1 MRLDAPAYKKVRQDA
16 PYDFDFTNPSRTER
30 FAMIRIPCLLAAT
43 SLFLFSLIGC
53 SSLSLPFG
61 RHSST
66 AGDNGKP
73 ARCLCLWQPV
83 NAEDA
88 SGQPVKGFG
97 GQIYFFAAGSEEP
110 IEVDGDVR
118 VFVFDDMGTPE
129 QQARPKN
136 VEDYDSF
143 VWNSFL
149 NKSQFGS
156 NYTVFVPYSNAS
168 NYESI
173 CSLRL
178 RLKRP
183 DGSQLFSDMATV
195 KLAGERREDKSIRQL
210 VSPREHSIHPDRSRE
225 LKVDLEQRYE
235 ATDRAATIGSITEGS
250 LSLSGNGATDNRSLD
265 DHARMKIQRY
275 EARLADMHA
284 EYERDNP
291 QQHRDSMRDLREDI
305 SDLMPA
311 IRKVSHSNQQQRQR
325 VTPSAHEVFSTEE
338 PQHIEHADFRDNRS
352 QSSFWSDDRKTRL
365 SRQSEA
371 PGSAVKIRSLSR
383 PLNRPRNQPLTPA
396 WFDDDQLQALQLA
409 RISE

>member
-1 MRLDAPAYKKVRQDA
+1 
-16 PYDFDFTNPSRTER
+16 
-30 FAMIRIPCLLAAT
+30 MIRIPCLLAAT

-110 IEVDGDVR
+110 IEVVGDVR

-143 VWNSFL
+143 VWTSFL

-156 NYTVFVPYSNAS
+156 NYTVFVPYANAS

-173 CSLRL
+173 CSVRL
-178 RLKRP
+178 RLTRP

-195 KLAGERREDKSIRQL
+195 KLAGEPREDKSIRQL
-210 VSPREHSIHPDRSRE
+210 VSPREHSIRPDRSRE
-225 LKVDLEQRYE
+225 LKVDVEQRPE
-235 ATDRAATIGSITEGS
+235 ASDRAATIGSIREGS
-250 LSLSGNGATDNRSLD
+250 LSMSNDDATDPQTPD
-265 DHARMKIQRY
+265 DHARLKIQRY

-284 EYERDNP
+284 EYERNHP
-291 QQHRDSMRDLREDI
+291 QEHRDSTRYLRDEI

-311 IRKVSHSNQQQRQR
+311 IRKVSHSSRQERQR
-325 VTPSAHEVFSTEE
+325 VTPSAHDVFSTEE
-338 PQHIEHADFRDNRS
+338 PQHVEHTDFRDDRS
-352 QSSFWSDDRKTRL
+352 QSSFWSEDRPTRL
-365 SRQSEA
+365 SRQSEVS
-371 PGSAVKIRSLSR
+371 GSAVNIRSLSR
-383 PLNRPRNQPLTPA
+383 PLNRRRDEPLTPA
-396 WFDDDQLQALQLA
+396 WSDDDRLQALQLA